1 MRFHNCVHYALVFL
15 CGLVERSVRRWC
27 TLKLLMV
34 TWSSYNK
41 ILLLF
46 QSPKKSSLKHWREK
60 MSLLKRERERA
71 VHEKW
76 PHLFVSNW
84 PDLATLQ
91 APKRHSIWAAR
102 AFALGTLVLKQTQA
116 TKHVLPRLLL
126 LLRFK
131 PCAACSALAN
141 TESTESLPP
150 TKLDSTLGTY
160 IELPPQI
167 LKHQGNIV
175 CFCELTTNGRTYLFQ
190 INPTWQCCKQLK
202 DIQ

>member
-1 MRFHNCVHYALVFL
+1 MTFIFRNFISIFIRLTMKFSNFHHTNVHYTLVFL

-27 TLKLLMV
+27 TLELLMV

-60 MSLLKRERERA
+60 MSLLKREWERA

-91 APKRHSIWAAR
+91 APERHSIWASR

-126 LLRFK
+126 LLLWFK
-131 PCAACSALAN
+131 PWAHSALDK

-150 TKLDSTLGTY
+150 TKLDSTLGT
-160 IELPPQI
+160 
-167 LKHQGNIV
+167 
-175 CFCELTTNGRTYLFQ
+175 
-190 INPTWQCCKQLK
+190 
-202 DIQ
+202 